1 MLKKIIFTLLS
12 AVLTSSAIA
21 QTEVPGNQSSN
32 IETLLYIVIGLVLV
46 ISILVLLV
54 AIYTLFVVRTIL
66 SQEQAKA
73 ESEGAEIVPEVSI
86 WKKISKSLT
95 RATPI
100 EKEADILLDH
110 NYDGIRELDNHLPPW
125 WKWLF
130 YLSIVW
136 SIVYLA
142 LYHVFDLLPLSGE
155 EYNNEIVRAEA
166 ALEARRATMT
176 ELIDET
182 NVEVATDDAA
192 LENGSSIFVRQCA
205 VCHQPDGGGNV
216 GPNMT
221 DQYWIHGG
229 DIKDLFRTI
238 KYGVPEKGMISWQ
251 SQLSPGDMRDV
262 SSYIL
267 TLQGTTPANPKE
279 PQGELYVPEET
290 PEEETAAEE
299 TTTEETDVEETAAE
313 ETDVEETDADEIDAE
328 ETDAEEKDAE
338 ETDAEK
344 TGA

>member
-1 MLKKIIFTLLS
+1 MFKKIIFTLF
-12 AVLTSSAIA
+12 SAIFTSTAFA
-21 QTEVPGNQSSN
+21 QTEVAANQSSAT
-32 IETLLYIVIGLVLV
+32 ETLLYVVIGLVLV

-66 SQEQAKA
+66 LQEQTKA
-73 ESEGAEIVPEVSI
+73 EAEEVEIVPEESI
-86 WKKISKSLT
+86 WTKLSKSLT
-95 RATPI
+95 RATPV

-130 YLSIVW
+130 YLTIVW
-136 SIVYLA
+136 SLIYLVV
-142 LYHVFDLLPLSGE
+142 YHVFDLLPSSDQE
-155 EYNNEIVRAEA
+155 FNNEIVKAEA

-176 ELIDET
+176 EMIDET
-182 NVEVATDDAA
+182 NVEITSEAGA
-192 LENGSSIFVRQCA
+192 LENGKTIFARQCA
-205 VCHQPDGGGNV
+205 VCHQADGGGNV

-229 DIKDLFRTI
+229 DIKDLFNTI

-262 SSYIL
+262 ASFIL

-279 PQGELYVPEET
+279 PQGELYVPAESPGEGADVQS
-290 PEEETAAEE
+290 PVEGDSTAQASSS
-299 TTTEETDVEETAAE
+299 AL
-313 ETDVEETDADEIDAE
+313 
-328 ETDAEEKDAE
+328 
-338 ETDAEK
+338 
-344 TGA
+344 